1 MGPALFARVSPA
13 QKNRILLALKSRGHV
28 VGYLGDGINDAPSLH
43 AAEWRRAPTRPTSR
57 SQAPAASS
65 GEEDFTVTTQTE
77 IFDLLDRVLSV
88 VTLAVAGIG
97 AISLIV
103 GSIETL
109 TMIGMSVGER
119 TSEIGL
125 ASLAVGLAGAVLP
138 ARRAARLDPLEALR
152 TG

>member
-1 MGPALFARVSPA
+1 
-13 QKNRILLALKSRGHV
+13 
-28 VGYLGDGINDAPSLH
+28 
-43 AAEWRRAPTRPTSR
+43 
-57 SQAPAASS
+57 
-65 GEEDFTVTTQTE
+65 VTTQTE

-103 GSIETL
+103 GSIEIL

-152 TG
+152 TE